1 MSKARVDGPL
11 FKEGL
16 PIPKPLQSAKMTI
29 SSSLLLIGYV
39 TASMTALTLRMRG
52 TAVSCS
58 RVEDEKVNVEKE
70 VEDEKV
76 NEEKRG

>member
-1 MSKARVDGPL
+1 MFTVVSTKLIVFDRILSIV
-11 FKEGL
+11 
-16 PIPKPLQSAKMTI
+16 LQVQR
-29 SSSLLLIGYV
+29 SLLLIGYV

-52 TAVSCS
+52 TAVSFS
-58 RVEDEKVNVEKE
+58 R